1 MSINYVSPEVY
12 DAIIAKRDEA
22 QKFRTKLK
30 RPNLTLAQKIELQR
44 KAKAAEA
51 EMHRL
56 AETGGGKSQ

>member
-30 RPNLTLAQKIELQR
+30 RPNLTLAQKIDLQR
-44 KAKAAEA
+44 KAKAAKP
-51 EMHRL
+51 RC
-56 AETGGGKSQ
+56 TG